1 MQPDPH
7 HALIRFGLG
16 RRAGEALPRDPV
28 GWLQAQIDGPDPAR
42 FADPPSTEKGLR
54 ADIEDQ
60 KAKHDMAAPAM
71 AGQDMAAPS
80 MSGPAG
86 NGPNRTGPASPP
98 SAVGTLFRTEMDALL
113 DHALTTEAGFR
124 ERLVWFWANHFT
136 VSHRRGPCIAVIGA
150 FVQEAIRPHVTGYF
164 VDMLLAVMRHP
175 GMLLFLDNTQ
185 SIGPASPFMQTGA
198 RDRSG
203 AAPPRGLNENLARE
217 CLELHTISPAAG
229 YTQADVTNFARILTG
244 WSIDFTTNP
253 PGFRF
258 RPYWHEPGTI
268 RVLGREFPPGEEG
281 GRAALMFLAEH
292 PATHRHLAGT
302 LARHFI
308 ADDPPPAAVE
318 AVAAA
323 LRASGGNLASA
334 SRALVACPNAWRPL
348 TKLRRPQDFVVAT
361 LRALDL
367 PPDLRPKAQAV
378 LTGLGQGMFNAPAP
392 NGWSDMAEAW
402 AAPEAMLRRVDWAF
416 ALARRADT
424 ADPEAI
430 AEATLGPLLG
440 SETAAAMR
448 NAGSR
453 RDALALLL
461 ASPEFQRR

>member
-28 GWLQAQIDGPDPAR
+28 GWLHAQLERPDPAR
-42 FADPPSTEKGLR
+42 FANPPSTQNGLNTELR
-54 ADIEDQ
+54 DQ
-60 KAKHDMAAPAM
+60 K
-71 AGQDMAAPS
+71 
-80 MSGPAG
+80 
-86 NGPNRTGPASPP
+86 TGRNDIQNDKSEVRA
-98 SAVGTLFRTEMDALL
+98 LFRAEMDGLL

-136 VSHRRGPCIAVIGA
+136 VSRRRTLAIPVIGA

-175 GMLLFLDNTQ
+175 AMLFFLDNVQ
-185 SIGPASPFMQTGA
+185 SVGPASPMAIAAAKDKAGT
-198 RDRSG
+198 
-203 AAPPRGLNENLARE
+203 APPRGLNENLARE

-229 YTQADVTNFARILTG
+229 YTQADVTDFARVLTG
-244 WSIDFTTNP
+244 WSIDLTTNP
-253 PGFRF
+253 PGFRY

-292 PATHRHLAGT
+292 PATYRHLAGK

-318 AVAAA
+318 TIAAA
-323 LRASGGNLASA
+323 LRASGGNLAAA
-334 SRALVACPNAWRPL
+334 SRAVIGCPDAWKPL
-348 TKLRRPQDFVVAT
+348 TKLRRPQDYVVAA

-367 PPDLRPKAQAV
+367 PPDQQVNAQAV

-392 NGWSDMAEAW
+392 NGWPDLAEAW
-402 AAPEAMLRRVDWAF
+402 AAPEAMMRRIDWAF
-416 ALARRADT
+416 ACARRAEAT
-424 ADPEAI
+424 DPNTLA
-430 AEATLGPLLG
+430 AATLGPLL
-440 SETAAAMR
+440 SRETAGAMQ